1 MRGKL
6 SKYNKVKFPS
16 KAFRIV
22 VNQHINIQEVETKQ
36 DPVGRDMFAV
46 ENFAYP
52 HLYPRNQLISF

>member
-22 VNQHINIQEVETKQ
+22 VNIQEVETKQ

-52 HLYPRNQLISF
+52 QLYPRNHLISF

>member
-22 VNQHINIQEVETKQ
+22 VNIQEVETKQ

-52 HLYPRNQLISF
+52 HLYPRNHLISF